1 MPNIEDFQQFN
12 QLVIQWSVLN
22 AYAQRTGDFESV
34 EELMNDID
42 DRMFSDFD
50 PSDSQIDQASLL
62 SESIQELLS

>member
-1 MPNIEDFQQFN
+1 MPNIEDSQQFN

-62 SESIQELLS
+62 SESIQESLS